1 MVEYYAKLTEGI
13 SVTCYLKKGVRVQF
27 QNPYGALAFLLI
39 PAFILLYLLKR
50 RYREE
55 KVPSTF
61 LWRKAASQW
70 EASHPWQKWRKSL
83 LFFLQLLALCA
94 LIFAFM
100 QPAFR
105 SPGLGQNSIV
115 VLDVSLS
122 MRAEE
127 DGKSRLAKAKEEV
140 LRLIDQMQPGEE
152 MSLILT
158 GHRNEILVADSSD
171 KGELRGLLQNVSA
184 QYGGSGVFEALQLAK
199 SLEKDEESAA
209 ITLFT
214 DKSIEQIPEN
224 VRVRNVAKGA
234 PNLAVG
240 AVSYTR
246 NSEDRTLSV
255 LGLIENHA
263 GADTTAVELW
273 RDGEL
278 VDIQDVEFKGENRA
292 NVIFDGV
299 DPEAQRLML
308 ALSTA
313 DALEADNYA
322 YCAVQDHGNYKI
334 LLQTERNVF
343 LEKAILLRDD
353 MELYKSTP
361 EEELPFDDYDL
372 IIGDGTAT
380 EILPDN
386 KNLWLIAP
394 KAENDWISLF
404 DMEPQGLKTAS
415 TALAEMLF
423 QHVDLNSVAFARLQ
437 GIEAKDPAS
446 HPLVYN
452 GAEPLILA
460 SDEGPAKRLA
470 FGFDLHNSNLPM
482 TKDFPILVQNILE
495 WFLPAKGGQT
505 GMATV
510 YEAVPVALGADSVS
524 YSVELPDG
532 RVVQD
537 QTALQFTGTDEPGFY
552 GLSQRDN
559 EGEAVLQTEFAV
571 NVLTGG
577 AAESDL
583 YTAAMT
589 DSAEAQEAQGNFSRL
604 SLLLP
609 FIAILALL
617 LMLVEWVVYHRGT

>member
-1 MVEYYAKLTEGI
+1 M
-13 SVTCYLKKGVRVQF
+13 QF
-27 QNPYGALAFLLI
+27 QNPYGALAFLLV
-39 PAFILLYLLKR
+39 PALILLYLLKR

-61 LWRKAASQW
+61 LWQKAANQW

-94 LIFAFM
+94 LVFAFM
-100 QPAFR
+100 QPVFR

-122 MRAEE
+122 MGAEE
-127 DGKSRLAKAKEEV
+127 DGQSRLDRAKEEIGT
-140 LRLIDQMQPGEE
+140 LIDQMQPGEE
-152 MSLILT
+152 MSLVLT
-158 GHRNEILVADSSD
+158 GHQNEILVANSSD
-171 KGELRGLLQNVSA
+171 KGGLRGLLQNVSV
-184 QYGGSGVFEALQLAK
+184 QYGGSGIFEALQLSK
-199 SLEKDEESAA
+199 SLQKDEESTA

-214 DKSIEQIPEN
+214 DKSIEQTAEN

-240 AVSYTR
+240 GISYSR

-255 LGLIENHA
+255 LGLIENYA
-263 GADTTAVELW
+263 AADTAAVELW
-273 RDGEL
+273 CDGEL
-278 VDIQDVEFKGENRA
+278 VDIQDVGFHGETQA
-292 NVIFDGV
+292 NVIFAGV
-299 DPEAQRLML
+299 DPEARQLML
-308 ALSTA
+308 ALGAA
-313 DALEADNYA
+313 DALRTDNYA
-322 YCAVQDHGNYKI
+322 HCAVQDQGNYKI

-353 MELYKSTP
+353 VELYKSTS
-361 EEELPFDDYDL
+361 EEELPLEDYDL
-372 IIGDGTAT
+372 IIGDGTAY
-380 EILPDN
+380 EILPEN

-404 DMEPQGLKTAS
+404 DTEPQGLQMAGT
-415 TALAEMLF
+415 TLTETLF
-423 QHVDLNSVAFARLQ
+423 QHVDLSALAFAQLQ
-437 GIEAKDPAS
+437 GIESKDPAA
-446 HPLVYN
+446 HPLVWS
-452 GAEPLILA
+452 GSAALILA
-460 SDEGPAKRLA
+460 SDEAVKRLV
-470 FGFDLHNSNLPM
+470 FGFDLHDSNLPM

-505 GMATV
+505 GTAAV
-510 YEAVPVALGADSVS
+510 YETVPVALGTGCAS

-532 RVVQD
+532 RTVQA
-537 QTALQFTGTDEPGFY
+537 QTASQFTGTDEPGFY
-552 GLSQRDN
+552 NLRQQDDG
-559 EGEAVLQTEFAV
+559 GEIVLETEFAV
-571 NVLTGG
+571 NVSGG

-583 YTAAMT
+583 YTAAVT
-589 DSAEAQEAQGNFSRL
+589 DSAEAQSIEGSFSRL